1 MKQILKYLIFIIIGI
16 ILYIYINSY
25 NTFSIGVIW
34 RIPLGIIGILNEDN
48 IDLTRA
54 EQVTPLMLQNENFRY
69 SPLNR
74 IYFVDNNYYYY
85 TDTNI
90 DEMLT
95 GGPIDETFIENINA
109 QIREIQRTD
118 SNRAIQNRQEIENM
132 RANINRQR
140 RIGRFSCSVINENV

>member
-1 MKQILKYLIFIIIGI
+1 MKI
-16 ILYIYINSY
+16 
-25 NTFSIGVIW
+25 
-34 RIPLGIIGILNEDN
+34 
-48 IDLTRA
+48 IDLTHA

-74 IYFVDNNYYYY
+74 IYFVDDNYYYY

-109 QIREIQRTD
+109 QIREIQRID